1 MSLFY
6 FAVCPFPFLKTA
18 TLLWTVCFCFE
29 TNLNLED
36 IMHFVCLSVSL
47 FENCFASIHSLSLFW
62 NKPKLRYYTFCL
74 FVRFLYLSI
83 DTLLWTVCFC
93 FETNLNWKVF
103 DTLLRIRTPYYY
115 FGVMSCWTVL
125 RCGLHKYKSPTER
138 AREIQ
143 RKRERVVRWRNNT
156 QRNINQKKGI
166 RFLNILHKIW

>member
-1 MSLFY
+1 MS
-6 FAVCPFPFLKTA
+6 FLD
-18 TLLWTVCFCFE
+18 F
-29 TNLNLED
+29 LED
-36 IMHFVCLSVSL
+36 LVHLYCWAVVHFFICQ
-47 FENCFASIHSLSLFW
+47 FTHFNWQFAFVL
-62 NKPKLRYYTFCL
+62 NKPKLRRYYTFCL
-74 FVRFLYLSI
+74 IVRFLYLKTAS
-83 DTLLWTVCFC
+83 LLWTVCPC